1 MVRVRARAILEQMSK
16 DIPTGSEA
24 GEPDEGSGGT
34 SERREFG
41 PYWLLKELGRG
52 AQGVV
57 FLAEDKSLRRKVA
70 LKMLTGAGAQSQN
83 VRDRFR
89 REAELTS
96 RFEHP
101 GICGVHD
108 LGEVDGRP
116 YIAMQYVRGTT
127 LAALIEKAQAGSS
140 LPGPAPGPGTKDPA
154 CCEHAEDVAE
164 TQARGLRGGLR
175 YAFGDLFDEV
185 GTYLLP
191 ALLLS
196 ALLTSVV
203 DPGGLARYFTSTWVQ
218 MLVLLV
224 AGIPIYVCATAAT
237 PVAAAL
243 IAGGFSP
250 GAALVFLLAGPATNL
265 VTIAAAAQMLGRRGA
280 MLYVA
285 AVAIGALASG
295 VALDALFAGFG
306 IEPRAAATPAHEH
319 HGVLAWTSAAV
330 LSALIGRVYWRKV
343 RGRR

>member
-1 MVRVRARAILEQMSK
+1 MSEFAQAFVGVLLQMAPFLLLGFAVAGLLHAFVPRALLARAMGGQGAGAILRATLIG
-16 DIPTGSEA
+16 IPLPLCSCGVVPVVTEL
-24 GEPDEGSGGT
+24 
-34 SERREFG
+34 RRRG
-41 PYWLLKELGRG
+41 AGRG
-52 AQGVV
+52 AATAFLVSTPETGVDSISASAAV
-57 FLAEDKSLRRKVA
+57 MHPLLVVA
-70 LKMLTGAGAQSQN
+70 
-83 VRDRFR
+83 
-89 REAELTS
+89 
-96 RFEHP
+96 
-101 GICGVHD
+101 
-108 LGEVDGRP
+108 RP
-116 YIAMQYVRGTT
+116 V
-127 LAALIEKAQAGSS
+127 AALLSALLAGLLVERFSA
-140 LPGPAPGPGTKDPA
+140 GPAPWPGTKDPA
-154 CCEHAEDVAE
+154 CCDHAEDVAE